1 MLGVRLGTAALNRSR
16 IATFILA
23 IALVSTLT
31 SSAEAAPLV
40 IGPSIP
46 TEGGTWT
53 TPNITVLITPQ
64 VGQPWYRDSYAF
76 DVNHAINR
84 WSASFIAY
92 TDSYGSNYL
101 RKLSFTTCV
110 LGVNESLCGSPNI
123 QVKFIESFGSRSAGL
138 GLTSIHITTAGIFSA
153 PTTTTLAAYDPS
165 NTTQLSDIDM
175 INIASHEFGHALGLN
190 HATVSGTGDGTFEL
204 MFLSYGQPV
213 GNLADSLET
222 PSTLDLYALSYVYDW
237 LATSSTL
244 SGPGHPVTEVSLPSG
259 MPYSSVY
266 PYPEQ
271 VQMLQ
276 DSINRSRLEVIV
288 LAIIVALLLTLV
300 VVFGILLGRKKP
312 AQSQVVTWQP
322 IEAPPTV

>member
-1 MLGVRLGTAALNRSR
+1 MNRSV
-16 IATFILA
+16 AKTLILA
-23 IALVSTLT
+23 IVLASTLT
-31 SSAEAAPLV
+31 TSAAAAPAAIV
-40 IGPSIP
+40 PSIP

-64 VGQPWYRDSYAF
+64 LGQPWYRETYAF
-76 DVNHAINR
+76 DVNHAISR
-84 WSASFIAY
+84 WSASIIAY

-101 RKLSFTTCV
+101 RQLSFTSCV
-110 LGVNESLCGSPNI
+110 LGVNESLCGSPDI
-123 QVKFIESFGSRSAGL
+123 QVKFIESFGSQSAGL
-138 GLTSIHITTAGIFSA
+138 GLTSIRITNSGTFSG

-190 HATVSGTGDGTFEL
+190 HATASGTNDGTFEL

-213 GNLADSLET
+213 GNLADSLEA
-222 PSTLDLYALSYVYDW
+222 PSTLDLYALSYVYSW

-244 SGPGHPVTEVSLPSG
+244 SGPGHPVTEISLPSG
-259 MPYSSVY
+259 AAYSSVY

-276 DSINRSRLEVIV
+276 DSVNRSRLETIALAGVIV
-288 LAIIVALLLTLV
+288 ILIALVLVLGIRLSRRKPVQPGPVTL
-300 VVFGILLGRKKP
+300 P
-312 AQSQVVTWQP
+312 P
-322 IEAPPTV
+322 IEPPPPTANS